1 MTTNYDIDYKKV
13 IKQSSGLHLR
23 SYTVKKKMSKLIFAQ
38 NNSAGLLWSVR
49 LRSAC
54 VPIHFLK
61 VCCKKTFLLRCSPHV
76 GRLHLLFIT
85 SWLYFSSKFQ
95 AGVQSAKKASLCVW
109 AFGMCGLLLFL
120 FVRMH
125 VEPRFSFIPAETFPN
140 IWEHRPLVLAGE
152 CVVSA
157 YSQIHNAHMNRLH
170 LMVEGGGGVG
180 EGWIMQA
187 LRFHYNSN

>member
-38 NNSAGLLWSVR
+38 INSAGLLWSVR

-95 AGVQSAKKASLCVW
+95 AGVQSAKKPSLCVSVW
-109 AFGMCGLLLFL
+109 D
-120 FVRMH
+120 VRTT
-125 VEPRFSFIPAETFPN
+125 VIP
-140 IWEHRPLVLAGE
+140 L
-152 CVVSA
+152 CK
-157 YSQIHNAHMNRLH
+157 NAHRAQ
-170 LMVEGGGGVG
+170 
-180 EGWIMQA
+180 IQ
-187 LRFHYNSN
+187 FHSCRNISQYLGT

>member
-1 MTTNYDIDYKKV
+1 
-13 IKQSSGLHLR
+13 
-23 SYTVKKKMSKLIFAQ
+23 MSKLIFAQ
-38 NNSAGLLWSVR
+38 INSAGLLWSVR

-61 VCCKKTFLLRCSPHV
+61 VCCKKTFLLLCSPHV

-125 VEPRFSFIPAETFPN
+125 IEPRFSFIPAETFPN

-170 LMVEGGGGVG
+170 LMVEGG
-180 EGWIMQA
+180 
-187 LRFHYNSN
+187 

>member
-1 MTTNYDIDYKKV
+1 
-13 IKQSSGLHLR
+13 
-23 SYTVKKKMSKLIFAQ
+23 
-38 NNSAGLLWSVR
+38 
-49 LRSAC
+49 
-54 VPIHFLK
+54 
-61 VCCKKTFLLRCSPHV
+61 
-76 GRLHLLFIT
+76 
-85 SWLYFSSKFQ
+85 
-95 AGVQSAKKASLCVW
+95 
-109 AFGMCGLLLFL
+109 MCGLLLFL

-125 VEPRFSFIPAETFPN
+125 IEPRFSFIPAETFPN

-170 LMVEGGGGVG
+170 LMVEGGVG